1 VPLAFLTGIVVS
13 LLAPERRAEERFV
26 EVERQIHLARRHSNR
41 PRQGSRTKNSMA
53 QAEQESLAAIEALLK
68 EERSF
73 PPSEEFRSSALI
85 QDESIYHEAAA
96 DPAAFWLRLAR
107 EFVQWEQEPTKSLE
121 WDPPHCT
128 WFEDGR
134 LNVAVNCLDRHVEA
148 GCGNRVAY
156 HWVGEPEDETR
167 DLTYAELLSQVNELA
182 NGLRTLGV
190 QKGDRV
196 GIYLGMVPELP
207 VAMLA
212 CARIG
217 APHVVVF
224 GGFSADSLA
233 ERLSSTD
240 AKLLITQ
247 DEGWR
252 KGGKVPLKVNADKAV
267 PEAPSI
273 QKVVVLRRTGAPVG
287 WDEDRDVWW
296 DELTQEE
303 ADECVPEI
311 VGAEDTLFLLHTSGT
326 TAKPKG
332 VLHTSGGYLTQV
344 AVTHKWIFDIHDD
357 TIWWCAADVGW
368 VTGHSYIVYG
378 PLTNGVTS
386 VLYEGDPAYPDW
398 DRHWEIVERYGV
410 NSYYTA
416 PTLIRS
422 FVKMGA
428 EYPGR
433 HDLSSLRLLG
443 TVGEPI
449 NPEAWLWYW
458 KVIGGE
464 RCPVVDTW
472 WQTETGGI
480 LISPLPGLTTLKPGS
495 ATVPFPGIEPE
506 IVDEQGRPVEPGQGG
521 FLSVKRPWPGIFR
534 TLYGDDER
542 YVETYFSRY
551 GPKTYFTGDG
561 AKQDEDGYYW
571 LMGRIDDVINVAGHR
586 LSTTEIESTL
596 VEHEAVAEAA
606 ATGAVDPARGQQIV
620 CFVLLKSGQE
630 PSDELAQ
637 ELRAWVAQKI
647 GKIARPSAVLF
658 GEDLPKTRSGKIMRR
673 LLKNIAEGE
682 ELGDVTTLRDP
693 AIVEDLKQQADSAL
707 GRT

>member
-1 VPLAFLTGIVVS
+1 MTETPT
-13 LLAPERRAEERFV
+13 
-26 EVERQIHLARRHSNR
+26 
-41 PRQGSRTKNSMA
+41 
-53 QAEQESLAAIEALLK
+53 ESLAAIEALLN
-68 EERSF
+68 ERRTF
-73 PPSEEFRSSALI
+73 PPADEFRAGAVVK
-85 QDESIYHEAAA
+85 DESVYHRAAE
-96 DPAAFWLRLAR
+96 DPAAFWLGLAR
-107 EFVQWEQEPTKSLE
+107 EFLTWERQPTKSLE

-128 WFEDGR
+128 WFADGQ
-134 LNVAVNCLDRHVEA
+134 LNVSVNCLDRHVDA
-148 GCGNRVAY
+148 DRGDRVAF
-156 HWVGEPEDETR
+156 HWIGEPEEEAR
-167 DLTYAELLSQVNELA
+167 DVTYAELLSQVCKLA
-182 NGLRTLGV
+182 NGLRALGV
-190 QKGDRV
+190 GKGDRV
-196 GIYLGMVPELP
+196 GIYMGMVPELP

-233 ERLSSTD
+233 ERLRSTE
-240 AKLLITQ
+240 AKVLITQ

-252 KGGKVPLKVNADKAV
+252 KGSRVPLKANADNAV
-267 PEAPSI
+267 ADTPSVES
-273 QKVVVLRRTGAPVG
+273 VVVLRRTGAQIA
-287 WDEDRDVWW
+287 WNDDRDVWW
-296 DELTQEE
+296 QDL
-303 ADECVPEI
+303 ADVETESSTPQLMD
-311 VGAEDTLFLLHTSGT
+311 AEDTLFMLHTSGT

-357 TIWWCAADVGW
+357 TVWWCAADIGW

-378 PLTNGVTS
+378 PLANGVTS

-398 DRHWEIVERYGV
+398 DRHWEIVERFGV

-422 FVKMGA
+422 FVKMGS

-480 LISPLPGLTTLKPGS
+480 LITPLPGLTTLKPGS
-495 ATVPFPGIEPE
+495 ATVPFPGLDPE
-506 IVDEQGRPVEPGQGG
+506 IVDEQGRPVERGQGG
-521 FLSVKRPWPGIFR
+521 FLTVKRPWPGMFR

-542 YVETYFSRY
+542 YVETYFSKY
-551 GPKTYFTGDG
+551 GPETYVTGDG

-571 LMGRIDDVINVAGHR
+571 LMGRVDDVINVAGHR

-606 ATGAVDPARGQQIV
+606 ATGATDPARGQQIV
-620 CFVLLKSGQE
+620 CFVLLKSGRE
-630 PSDELAQ
+630 ANDELAQ
-637 ELRAWVAQKI
+637 ELREWVAQRI

-673 LLKNIAEGE
+673 LLRNIAEGQ
-682 ELGDVTTLRDP
+682 ELGDTTTLRDP
-693 AIVEDLKQQADSAL
+693 AIVEDLKTKADSAL
-707 GRT
+707 GRS